1 MYSLRLHLIATKNS
15 GGIIVKEN
23 MFDLD
28 VQVLKGRTDAEPAVK
43 SKAFCT
49 PGCVEQ
55 TLKTS
60 CCLKCK
66 TSLCN
71 SNMSCW

>member
-1 MYSLRLHLIATKNS
+1 
-15 GGIIVKEN
+15 

-28 VQVLKGRTDAEPAVK
+28 VQVLKAASGEQPDIK
-43 SKAFCT
+43 SKLFCT
-49 PGCVEQ
+49 PGCVDQ
-55 TLKTS
+55 TTKTS

>member
-1 MYSLRLHLIATKNS
+1 MKD
-15 GGIIVKEN
+15 N

-28 VQVLKGRTDAEPAVK
+28 VQVLQSSSGVEPQIK
-43 SKAFCT
+43 SKLFCT
-49 PGCVEQ
+49 PGCVDQ
-55 TLKTS
+55 TTKTS